1 MGLPCLIL
9 IVSPL
14 TFKES
19 VFLVTW
25 RWFYIIQRFFG
36 GVVRENIPS
45 EIDKIA
51 DWDSPRAQQVSDRG
65 GGISIQG
72 KGRTMKSSPAV
83 GLLLWFF
90 KLLSRGSI
98 RGNALGDTAVSAEV
112 RDTPWR
118 ACKKIYANFTL
129 SAPWPFLDKA
139 VRPNQSAPRKIL
151 ILLW

>member
-1 MGLPCLIL
+1 M
-9 IVSPL
+9 
-14 TFKES
+14 
-19 VFLVTW
+19 
-25 RWFYIIQRFFG
+25 
-36 GVVRENIPS
+36 RENIPS

-83 GLLLWFF
+83 GLLLSFF

-112 RDTPWR
+112 RDTPGEHTR
-118 ACKKIYANFTL
+118 KYMQISRSRPL
-129 SAPWPFLDKA
+129 GPFSTKPFARIKVLHEKY
-139 VRPNQSAPRKIL
+139 
-151 ILLW
+151 